1 MIDSTFQ
8 KLASAAETIREYVGV
23 HHGFQRTFLNLGL
36 KHCNI
41 SIAVILEVFR

>member
-8 KLASAAETIREYVGV
+8 KLASAAETIQKHADV
-23 HHGFQRTFLNLGL
+23 HPDFQRTFLNLGL